1 MAHLYITYI
10 HLFTW
15 CRPTAPP
22 LYYYFLCNLWSTSI
36 YWYPRKEKKNK
47 GEKETEIEGK
57 EKPKRFQKKENE
69 TVNKGKFPRSAGK
82 NRGVVLWMDW

>member
-1 MAHLYITYI
+1 VCVCVCL
-10 HLFTW
+10 
-15 CRPTAPP
+15 
-22 LYYYFLCNLWSTSI
+22 S
-36 YWYPRKEKKNK
+36 